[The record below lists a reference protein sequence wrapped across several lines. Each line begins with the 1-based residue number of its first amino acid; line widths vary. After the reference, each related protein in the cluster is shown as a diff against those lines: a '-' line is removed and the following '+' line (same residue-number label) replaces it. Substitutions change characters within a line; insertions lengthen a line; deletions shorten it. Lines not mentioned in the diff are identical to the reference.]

1 MNYLIIFI
9 GAGFGGMARHAINVT
24 AQRLFIPGIFPFSTL
39 FINVVGSCLMG
50 VVVGYFA
57 ARTGLP
63 QQARLFLTT
72 GVLGGFTTFSAF
84 SMETTMLIERGLWFL
99 AGLDV
104 FTSVALS
111 LGALLGGFIAST
123 WSPYVGIWVVAILF
137 SMSFLAAFLSPLQRV
152 RDYDTIKALP
162 ET

>member
-99 AGLDV
+99 AGLYV

-111 LGALLGGFIAST
+111 LGALLGAIAIT
-123 WSPYVGIWVVAILF
+123 RHNLV
-137 SMSFLAAFLSPLQRV
+137 
-152 RDYDTIKALP
+152 
-162 ET
+162 